1 MKNIL
6 FINACVRPQSRSLI
20 LAKELLVK
28 LEGEVTELNLERE
41 TMAPLNWE
49 RLQLR
54 DGLAA
59 QKDFSNDIFRYARQ
73 FAAADE
79 IVIAAPYWDLASPAS
94 LRTYIEAICVVG
106 LTFRY
111 TPENIPQGLCRAKK
125 IHYVTTAGGRI
136 APFNL
141 GYDHIKAIGTTFFG
155 VPQVICYSA
164 ENLDLVGNNPDEI
177 MAKAIAEIRAL

>member
-1 MKNIL
+1 MKQIL

-20 LAKELLVK
+20 LAKELLGK

-41 TMAPLNWE
+41 AMVPLNWE

-59 QKDFSNDIFRYARQ
+59 QRDFSHDIFRYARQ

-79 IVIAAPYWDLASPAS
+79 IVIAAPYWDLAFPAS

-111 TPENIPQGLCRAKK
+111 TPENIPVGLCKAEKL
-125 IHYVTTAGGRI
+125 HYVTTAGGTI

-141 GYDHIKAIGTTFFG
+141 GYDYIKALAETFYGIPRMQF
-155 VPQVICYSA
+155 YSA

-177 MAKAIAEIRAL
+177 MAEAIEEIRAM